1 MDSRQERQEHSSSI
15 RASAYASPWV
25 LPHQYLRLR
34 HAPQFDAPKV
44 PALRVTTSPS
54 LSSLDA
60 SCELG
65 VSQSAILPSVS
76 SDRRGVVGLLVL
88 LFAITYLDRICISVA
103 GPRMQEDLRIDP
115 IGWGW
120 VTGMFTLAY
129 CLFEIPTGM
138 LGDRLGPR
146 RVLTRIVVWWS
157 AFTALTGA
165 MTSFYPLLFVRF
177 LFGAGEAGAFPNSAV
192 VVSRWFPPRQ
202 RATISGVTLMAS
214 QVGGAIAPLLVV
226 PIQMRYGWR
235 MSFYVFGVAG
245 LVWAAV
251 WYAWFRDSPE
261 EKRGLVSPS
270 PHAPASVGHGFP
282 WRVASRSRT
291 VWALL
296 GLAFCYVYVYN
307 FFQTWFHTFLVRG
320 RGFTEANLMLS
331 ALPYVVAAC
340 ANLAGGAASDVLVRR
355 LGLKRGRRVIGA
367 AALTAAAAFTVAS
380 MLTQHQLLT
389 VVFLALTYGAITF
402 QQSGVFGVCL
412 DIGGPRAG
420 AVVGLMNTSAQI
432 GGLTGSV
439 LYGYIVD
446 RTGSY
451 DAPFIPMTALLLV
464 GAVLWANLDASQELH

>member
-1 MDSRQERQEHSSSI
+1 MTH
-15 RASAYASPWV
+15 
-25 LPHQYLRLR
+25 
-34 HAPQFDAPKV
+34 
-44 PALRVTTSPS
+44 
-54 LSSLDA
+54 
-60 SCELG
+60 
-65 VSQSAILPSVS
+65 SAILPGAS

-88 LFAITYLDRICISVA
+88 LFAITYLDRVCISVA
-103 GPRMQEDLRIDP
+103 GPRMQEDLGIDA

-138 LGDRLGPR
+138 MGDRLGPR

-165 MTSFYPLLFVRF
+165 MTGYYPLLLTRF
-177 LFGAGEAGAFPNSAV
+177 LFGAGEAGAFPNASV

-202 RATISGVTLMAS
+202 RATMSGVNLMAS
-214 QVGGAIAPLLVV
+214 QIGGAVAPLLVL

-245 LVWAAV
+245 LAWSAV

-261 EKRGLVSPS
+261 EKQGRVTPLATDAAGV
-270 PHAPASVGHGFP
+270 ATAASHVFP
-282 WRVASRSRT
+282 WRTAFRSST
-291 VWALL
+291 VLSLL

-320 RGFTEANLMLS
+320 RGFSEANLLLS
-331 ALPYVVAAC
+331 ALPYVVAAG
-340 ANLAGGAASDVLVRR
+340 ANLAGGAASDALVRR
-355 LGLKRGRRVIGA
+355 LGAKRGRRVIGA
-367 AALTAAAAFTVAS
+367 TALTAAAAFTVAA
-380 MLTQHQLLT
+380 MFTHHQLLT

-412 DIGGPRAG
+412 DIGGLRAG
-420 AVVGLMNTSAQI
+420 AVVGLMNMMAQV
-432 GGLTGSV
+432 GGLAGSV

-451 DAPFIPMTALLLV
+451 DAPFIPMTVLLLV
-464 GAVLWANLDASQELH
+464 GAALWVNVDASLELG